1 MAKDI
6 GHVLSMVFM
15 PATAWDMVACLV
27 NERIIDNKK
36 EDRLG
41 VNSQGIEKLVQ
52 GGLDNLFHSPDVL
65 PQKSGETGEGSV
77 KKGTGKGLNHRR
89 GVNLFAQLNEAHNE
103 RGKEFKRRS

>member
-6 GHVLSMVFM
+6 GHILSMIFM
-15 PATAWDMVACLV
+15 PSTPGGFLTCLRDQGV
-27 NERIIDNKK
+27 IDNKE

-103 RGKEFKRRS
+103 R